1 MNPSLRNA
9 RGHTLMKRG
18 SGSIWIAKKYAK
30 LISTLRKLTGK
41 EMVNVKGRLMIGREP
56 TITWK
61 NEFGGIRLLKRFGA
75 EIHI

>member
-41 EMVNVKGRLMIGREP
+41 EMVNVNGRLMIGREP

-75 EIHI
+75 EIHT